1 MSDPT
6 DLDDLKGQ
14 IAELQARIARSAVV
28 RQQLM
33 TTQDDLNRT
42 LERFAGIQSYNTRAI
57 AVRDQ
62 GVFAG
67 ITAEA
72 VMELFDLSFG
82 FLWLTAPD
90 GTPADYPAAVV
101 GIAPATIDAAALGTL
116 LADARFRRDH
126 TGLWGPQAHPLLR
139 DLGLR
144 QLVASACIGP
154 SETSFAVVIGGVTAH
169 ESTGCREL
177 TAAQLE
183 SFTVFAQQIGA
194 LLQNRSD
201 QALIEAQ
208 RERAEAASRA
218 KSEFLATVSHEL
230 YTPMN
235 GVLGMLHL
243 LQSNNPTPEQAR
255 HIVLAQQAGDRLL
268 HIIQDI
274 LDMST
279 LEAGALEPRY
289 APLEPGA
296 ELQSAA
302 ESLRG
307 RCTAKGLELV
317 VTRDPTLPAHLL
329 GDARRLRQIAGNLI
343 DNAIKFTDRGTVTV
357 TIGGAPLSD
366 DRYELVLTVSD
377 TGIGISTEIQTRLF
391 TPFTQADA
399 SFTRRHGGA
408 GLGLAICRRLL
419 DLMGGRI
426 SVDSQPDQGACFKVQ
441 LPLTISHTAGAAP
454 RPPPAPAA
462 TPAAPR
468 RVLLV
473 EDNLVGQ
480 KVAAAMLERLGCST
494 VIATNGLEALDTF
507 GLGGIDVVLMD
518 VQMPIMDG
526 FEATRLLRDLE
537 AERGWPR
544 IPVLA
549 LTANTHDTDR
559 DACLAAGMDDFVAK
573 PMTKAGLQDA
583 LGRWVEL

>member
-6 DLDDLKGQ
+6 DLNDLTGQ

-62 GVFAG
+62 GVFAE

-82 FLWLTAPD
+82 LLWLTAPD
-90 GTPADYPAAVV
+90 GTLAEHPAAVV
-101 GIAPATIDAAALGTL
+101 GIAPATISAAALGTL

-126 TGLWGPQAHPLLR
+126 TGLWSPQAHPLLR

-154 SETSFAVVIGGVTAH
+154 SETGFAVVLGGVTAR
-169 ESTGCREL
+169 ENTGCHEL

-230 YTPMN
+230 FTPMN

-243 LQSNNPTPEQAR
+243 LQSDNPTPEQVR

-302 ESLRG
+302 ESLRD
-307 RCTAKGLELV
+307 RCTAKGLNLV
-317 VTRDPTLPAHLL
+317 VTHDPALPTHLL

-357 TIGGAPLSD
+357 AIGGAPLSD
-366 DRYELVLTVSD
+366 DRYELMLAVSD

-441 LPLTISHTAGAAP
+441 VPLSISHTTGAAP
-454 RPPPAPAA
+454 RSPAPVPPAP
-462 TPAAPR
+462 P

-480 KVAAAMLERLGCST
+480 KVATAMLERLGCST
-494 VIATNGLEALDTF
+494 LIASNGLEALDTF
-507 GLGGIDVVLMD
+507 GRGGIEVVLMD

-544 IPVLA
+544 TPVLA
-549 LTANTHDTDR
+549 LTANTLDTDR
-559 DACLAAGMDDFVAK
+559 NACLAAGMDDFVAK
-573 PMTKAGLQDA
+573 PMTKAGLRDA
-583 LGRWVEL
+583 LGRWVDIGS

>member
-14 IAELQARIARSAVV
+14 IAELQAQIARSAVV

-62 GVFAG
+62 GVFAE

-82 FLWLTAPD
+82 LLWLTAPD
-90 GTPADYPAAVV
+90 GTPADHPAAVV
-101 GIAPATIDAAALGTL
+101 GIPPATIDAAALDTV
-116 LADARFRRDH
+116 LADARFRSDH
-126 TGLWGPQAHPLLR
+126 TGWWGPQAHPLLL

-154 SETSFAVVIGGVTAH
+154 SETSFALVLGGVTACGN
-169 ESTGCREL
+169 TRCREL

-230 YTPMN
+230 YTPLN

-243 LQSNNPTPEQAR
+243 LQSGNPTPEQVR
-255 HIVLAQQAGDRLL
+255 YIVLAQQAGDRLL

-302 ESLRG
+302 ELLRD
-307 RCTAKGLELV
+307 RCTAKGLNLV
-317 VTRDPTLPAHLL
+317 ITRDPALPTLLV

-366 DRYELVLTVSD
+366 DRYELALTVSD
-377 TGIGISTEIQTRLF
+377 TGIGISTEIQARLF

-426 SVDSQPDQGACFKVQ
+426 SVDSQPDQGAIFKVQ
-441 LPLTISHTAGAAP
+441 VPLTVSHTAGAVP
-454 RPPPAPAA
+454 RSPAP
-462 TPAAPR
+462 TPSAPR

-544 IPVLA
+544 TPVLA

-559 DACLAAGMDDFVAK
+559 NACLAAGMDDFVAK

-583 LGRWVEL
+583 LGRWVVL

>member
-6 DLDDLKGQ
+6 DLDDLNGQ
-14 IAELQARIARSAVV
+14 IAELQAQIARSAVV

-33 TTQDDLNRT
+33 ATQDDLHRT

-62 GVFAG
+62 GVFAE

-82 FLWLTAPD
+82 LLWLTAPD
-90 GTPADYPAAVV
+90 STLADHPAAAV

-126 TGLWGPQAHPLLR
+126 TGWWGPEAHPLLR

-154 SETSFAVVIGGVTAH
+154 SETRFALVLGGVTAR
-169 ESTGCREL
+169 ENTGCREL
-177 TAAQLE
+177 TATQLE

-243 LQSNNPTPEQAR
+243 LQSNDPTPEQAR
-255 HIVLAQQAGDRLL
+255 HIVLAQQAGERLL
-268 HIIQDI
+268 HIIQDM
-274 LDMST
+274 LDMSS

-302 ESLRG
+302 ESLRD
-307 RCTAKGLELV
+307 RCTAKGLNLV
-317 VTRDPTLPAHLL
+317 ITRDPALPAHLL
-329 GDARRLRQIAGNLI
+329 GDARRLRQIATNLI

-357 TIGGAPLSD
+357 TIGGAPLSA
-366 DRYELVLTVSD
+366 DRYERVLTVSD

-441 LPLTISHTAGAAP
+441 VPLTVSHTADAAP
-454 RPPPAPAA
+454 RSPAPAA
-462 TPAAPR
+462 VSAAPR

-494 VIATNGLEALDTF
+494 IIAANGLEALDTF

-526 FEATRLLRDLE
+526 FEATRLLRELE
-537 AERGWPR
+537 ADRGWPR
-544 IPVLA
+544 TPVLA

-559 DACLAAGMDDFVAK
+559 NACLAADMDDFVAK

-583 LGRWVEL
+583 LRRWVEL